1 MHEGFISAFPLLPPG
16 SSRTIFVRGLAQDI
30 AQELRDRGYTVVE
43 LMTLPRSNELEHQQ
57 YLLSKSQAVEEGTI
71 EFTTEERRALELEMK
86 AYGLL
91 DSKKTQLNVN
101 VDIDT
106 NDLQKMLNW
115 KDSRHTLAD
124 NSTVQAAKTFKELKA
139 KN

>member
-1 MHEGFISAFPLLPPG
+1 MDLDFLSAFPALPKG
-16 SSRTIFVRGLAQDI
+16 ATRTIFVRGLQQDI
-30 AQELRDRGYTVVE
+30 AQKLGERGYVVVE
-43 LMTLPRSNELEHQQ
+43 LMTLPRTNPLEHQQ
-57 YLLSKSQAVEEGTI
+57 YLLSKSQACEEGTI

-86 AYGLL
+86 AHGLL

-115 KDSRHTLAD
+115 TDSRHTLAD
-124 NSTVQAAKTFKELKA
+124 NSTVQAAKTFKELKE
-139 KN
+139 NN